1 MDAAVVWT
9 SGMSFTGSADSGFA
23 VALGAGAAVGGADDG
38 FRPMELILTG
48 LAGCTAM
55 DVVSIL
61 ARKRQKLTGFTVQ
74 AHAARA
80 DEHPKVFTA
89 IHLHYVVQGEGL
101 DPAAVQRAIELSA
114 TRYCPAQAMLA
125 QVAPITTDFEVI
137 EDAATV

>member
-1 MDAAVVWT
+1 MDASVVWT

-23 VALGAGAAVGGADDG
+23 VALGTDPSVGGANDG

-61 ARKRQKLTGFTVQ
+61 AKKRQKLTGFTVQ
-74 AHAARA
+74 AHATRA
-80 DEHPKVFTA
+80 DEHPKVFTS
-89 IHLHYVVQGEGL
+89 IHLHYVVRGEGI
-101 DPAAVQRAIELSA
+101 DAAAVQRAMDLSA

-125 QVAPITTDFEVI
+125 QVAPLSMDFEVI
-137 EDAATV
+137 EEPAAS

>member
-23 VALGAGAAVGGADDG
+23 VALGTDPAVGGANDG

-61 ARKRQKLTGFTVQ
+61 ARKRQKLTGFEVQ
-74 AHAARA
+74 AHAAHA
-80 DEHPKVFTA
+80 AEHPKVFTS
-89 IHLHYVVQGEGL
+89 IHLHYVVRGAGI
-101 DPAAVQRAIELSA
+101 DDAAVERAIELSA
-114 TRYCPAQAMLA
+114 TKYCPAQAMLR
-125 QVAPITTDFEVI
+125 QVAPITMDYEVI
-137 EDAATV
+137 EEAAAA